1 MNGPASPLAMMFKIN
16 EALISR
22 ALDGVDDA
30 QLWARPSQHNNP
42 ILWLV
47 GHLVRTRARL
57 LSAIGEPFDT
67 GWGDAFARGSTVED
81 WKRYPSRDE
90 ITRMMLSLSP
100 RLYSRLE
107 SLTEAELAQPATG
120 PVPAIKTLADLATF
134 LTMHESYHV
143 GQLSYI
149 RKGLG
154 LPGLVG

>member
-1 MNGPASPLAMMFKIN
+1 
-16 EALISR
+16 
-22 ALDGVDDA
+22 LDGVEDA
-30 QLWARPSQHNNP
+30 QLWMRPSQHNNP

-81 WKRYPSRDE
+81 RARYPSRDE
-90 ITRMMLSLSP
+90 IAHMMVTVSP
-100 RLYSRLE
+100 RLYGKLE
-107 SLTEAELAQPATG
+107 SLTEAELAQPASG
-120 PVPAIKTLADLATF
+120 PVPSIKTLGDLATF
-134 LTMHESYHV
+134 LTAHESYHV

-149 RKGLG
+149 RKSLG

>member
-1 MNGPASPLAMMFKIN
+1 MNNPAAPLAMMFKIN
-16 EALISR
+16 ENLISR
-22 ALDGVDDA
+22 ALEGVSDE
-30 QLWARPSQHNNP
+30 QLWTRPSQHNNP
-42 ILWLV
+42 ILWLI

-67 GWGDAFARGSTVED
+67 GWGDAFARGSTVEE
-81 WKRYPSRDE
+81 RANYPTRDQ
-90 ITRMMLSLSP
+90 IARMMVEVSP
-100 RLYSRLE
+100 RLYTRLE
-107 SLTEAELAQPATG
+107 SLTDAELERPASG
-120 PVPAIKTLADLATF
+120 PVPSIKTVADLATF

>member
-1 MNGPASPLAMMFKIN
+1 MNSPAAPLAMMFKIN

-22 ALDGVDDA
+22 AMDGVSDA
-30 QLWARPSQHNNP
+30 QLWMRPSQHNNP
-42 ILWLV
+42 ILWLF
-47 GHLVRTRARL
+47 GHLVRSRARL

-67 GWGDAFARGSTVED
+67 GWGEAFARGSTVED
-81 WKRYPSRDE
+81 RADYPSRDQIAE
-90 ITRMMLSLSP
+90 MMRAVSP
-100 RLYSRLE
+100 RLYSKLE
-107 SLTEAELAQPATG
+107 TLTDAELAQPAKG
-120 PVPAIKTLADLATF
+120 PVPSINTLADLATF